1 MGTTFTGEI
10 DPIEEI
16 NDLLVEVKSSR
27 GLDIPIH
34 VDAAIGGF
42 ILPFS
47 KPQFKWDFRLE
58 QVKSINVS
66 AHKYGL
72 VYPGLGW
79 LIFRDTSDLPEELM
93 FYVNY
98 LGDEMAS
105 YTLNFSRG
113 SGMLLAQYYNLLRL
127 GWQGYERAA
136 HAVLETAQYLTQR
149 LLDLGH
155 FDILNAAEALPVI
168 TLQLKEPVDFSVY
181 DLSAKLRE
189 RGWIVP
195 AYTLPPNADDITIMR
210 IVVRQNFSRDMAD
223 LFVEDVKKAYETLL
237 APKTKTIVK
246 QRSPRESHPVS

>member
-1 MGTTFTGEI
+1 
-10 DPIEEI
+10 
-16 NDLLVEVKSSR
+16 
-27 GLDIPIH
+27 

-47 KPQFKWDFRLE
+47 KPELAWDFRLP

-79 LIFRDTSDLPEELM
+79 LIFRDMSDLPEELM
-93 FYVNY
+93 FYVSY

-127 GWQGYERAA
+127 GWQGYAMAA
-136 HAVLETAQYLTQR
+136 NAVLENARYLTKR
-149 LLDLGH
+149 LHDTGY
-155 FDILNAAEALPVI
+155 FDVLNAAEILPVI
-168 TLQLKEPVDFSVY
+168 TLRLGEPVDFSVY

-195 AYTLPPNADDITIMR
+195 AYTLPPNADHITIMR

-223 LFVEDVKKAYETLL
+223 LFVEDVKKAYAALL

-246 QRSPRESHPVS
+246 QRSAREAHSVL

>member
-1 MGTTFTGEI
+1 
-10 DPIEEI
+10 
-16 NDLLVEVKSSR
+16 
-27 GLDIPIH
+27 LDIPIH

-47 KPQFKWDFRLE
+47 KPQFKWDFRLS
-58 QVKSINVS
+58 QVRSINVS

-79 LIFRDTSDLPEELM
+79 LIFCDMSDLPEELM

-136 HAVLETAQYLTQR
+136 HAVLETAQYLTRR
-149 LLDLGH
+149 L
-155 FDILNAAEALPVI
+155 FDTGYFDVLNAAESLPVI

-195 AYTLPPNADDITIMR
+195 AYTLPPDADHITIVR

-223 LFVEDVKKAYETLL
+223 LFVEDVKKAYEALL
-237 APKTKTIVK
+237 APKVKTIVK